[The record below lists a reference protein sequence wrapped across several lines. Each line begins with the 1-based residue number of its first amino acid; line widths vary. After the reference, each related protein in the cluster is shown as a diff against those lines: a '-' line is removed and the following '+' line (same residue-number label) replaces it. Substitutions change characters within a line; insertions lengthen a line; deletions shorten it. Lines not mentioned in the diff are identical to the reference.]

1 MKRLRVRGGLLYALA
16 VVWLVLTV
24 TLSAWWLVFGL
35 SQARELAKPLAQRT
49 MTSERVYRML
59 IGEGGVL
66 IGLLVAGGAALV
78 IGIHYEQKRQAALES
93 FFMVF
98 THEVKTSLARVQLQA
113 ESLQEELPG
122 VSTPVLDR
130 LLQDAL
136 RLQLQLENSLFF
148 AQPDG
153 RLLLESIDAAE
164 LVASAAADFPALRVT
179 TIGTGTVRG
188 DSRALRSVLRNVLHN
203 AVAHGGA
210 TEVTVAIT
218 PADRGRVRLRMS
230 DNGRGTSPEIVRT
243 IGAPFDGTRASGNT
257 GFGLYVSRQLV
268 QRMHGELNWSVGTGD
283 HPGFIVDLAL
293 AEREP

>member
-1 MKRLRVRGGLLYALA
+1 

-24 TLSAWWLVFGL
+24 TLAAWWLVFGL
-35 SQARELAKPLAQRT
+35 SQARELTKPLAQRT
-49 MTSERVYRML
+49 MDSERVYRML

-66 IGLLVAGGAALV
+66 IGLLVIGGAALV
-78 IGIHYEQKRQAALES
+78 VGIHYEQKRQAALES

-113 ESLQEELPG
+113 ESLQEDLPG

-153 RLLLESIDAAE
+153 RLLLESIDAAD
-164 LVASAAADFPALRVT
+164 LVARAAADFPALTVKTVGR
-179 TIGTGTVRG
+179 GTFRG

-203 AVAHGGA
+203 AVSHGGA
-210 TEVTVAIT
+210 TEVTATI
-218 PADRGRVRLRMS
+218 AHGDRGRVVLRIS
-230 DNGRGTSPEIVRT
+230 DNGRGTSPEIART
-243 IGAPFDGTRASGNT
+243 IGAPFAGKHASAHT

-268 QRMHGELNWSVGTGD
+268 QRMHGELNWSVADGA
-283 HPGFIVDLAL
+283 GFTVDLAL
-293 AEREP
+293 AEREA